1 VSEEYSRQRLL
12 VRATE
17 LVPQP
22 LKSAIAQLA
31 IVHARK
37 RRSSRVFYF
46 RGREYEYFFHPYNL
60 AWRNERTVELPI
72 ALQMLE
78 DCSGETL
85 EVGNVLPHYVDIQH
99 DVLDKYEVA
108 RGVINEDAS
117 SYRPDKRYA
126 LILSMSTL
134 EHMGWDEHPRDID
147 KPALAVANLSSLL
160 APGGTLVATLPV
172 GQNPELE
179 RLIERGEISFTELYA
194 LRRVSRNNDWEEAD
208 YESVK
213 GLCYSNRSY
222 RAKAI
227 IVGLIREGQVE
238 GASDPHA
245 R

>member
-1 VSEEYSRQRLL
+1 
-12 VRATE
+12 
-17 LVPQP
+17 
-22 LKSAIAQLA
+22 
-31 IVHARK
+31 
-37 RRSSRVFYF
+37 
-46 RGREYEYFFHPYNL
+46 
-60 AWRNERTVELPI
+60 
-72 ALQMLE
+72 ML
-78 DCSGETL
+78 S
-85 EVGNVLPHYVDIQH
+85 HYVDIQH

-147 KPALAVANLSSLL
+147 KPALAVANLTSLL

-238 GASDPHA
+238 GASDHHA

>member
-1 VSEEYSRQRLL
+1 MSEEYSRQRLL

-147 KPALAVANLSSLL
+147 KPALAVVNLTSLL

-179 RLIERGEISFTELYA
+179 RLIERGGNLF
-194 LRRVSRNNDWEEAD
+194 
-208 YESVK
+208 
-213 GLCYSNRSY
+213 
-222 RAKAI
+222 
-227 IVGLIREGQVE
+227 
-238 GASDPHA
+238 H
-245 R
+245 